1 MALGTQ
7 AGLELVC
14 MSVLLNAFCCCRY
27 YQLLVDMEI
36 ELAKSRGTYDKG
48 VMFLDKGVSE
58 VQTETVWKHPQPE
71 GGEVSSFH

>member
-1 MALGTQ
+1 M
-7 AGLELVC
+7 C
-14 MSVLLNAFCCCRY
+14 VLLNEFCCCRY

-58 VQTETVWKHPQPE
+58 VQTKTVWKHPQPE
-71 GGEVSSFH
+71 GGEVSSKL